1 MRRFHLHRMKDE
13 TGKSGVGI
21 VAEGLVFTDG
31 TTILRWMSATPSTL
45 IFASQEQMEK
55 ILIAELSL
63 ERIFISF
70 LTIK

>member
-13 TGKSGVGI
+13 TGKSGIGI

-31 TTILRWMSATPSTL
+31 TAVLRWMSATPSTL

-55 ILIAELSL
+55 IHGHDGKT
-63 ERIFISF
+63 
-70 LTIK
+70 TIIWKDE